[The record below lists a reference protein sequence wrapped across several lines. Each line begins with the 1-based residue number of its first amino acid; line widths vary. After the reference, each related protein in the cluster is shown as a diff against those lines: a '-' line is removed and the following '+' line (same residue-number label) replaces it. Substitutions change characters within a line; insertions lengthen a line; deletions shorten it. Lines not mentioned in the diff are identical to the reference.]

1 METEILEVIKW
12 YEKHIGRKLTEAE
25 RMSIRQQ
32 CILYNQNKPET
43 KDLERFG
50 IRLSGLE
57 YGDSEKVN
65 ETETTC
71 LDYLEECR
79 ISGMEEDIMKKYYL
93 EQGVSEEMI
102 EKAEELLNKLEV
114 R

>member
-25 RMSIRQQ
+25 RMNIRHQ

-57 YGDSEKVN
+57 YGGSEKVN